1 MPHANRHFLPS
12 HITPRIS
19 SSVQV
24 VQSLRFVQDVQPKA
38 VQKSKVQDFKVCARP
53 PGGEGGY
60 FLTRLLDDAENPDG
74 SMSELTSDTLKDL
87 GWTAN
92 KLNRL

>member
-1 MPHANRHFLPS
+1 MIIPPAGLGKLYGVTPS
-12 HITPRIS
+12 
-19 SSVQV
+19 
-24 VQSLRFVQDVQPKA
+24 
-38 VQKSKVQDFKVCARP
+38 

-74 SMSELTSDTLKDL
+74 FMSELTSDTLKDL